1 MWGYVIFTVPFLSW
15 TLYSHSMFW
24 RNSVY
29 SNCLL
34 VWLIESRYHQLSFW
48 ISRFLTPFACFL
60 NNWCFHTML
69 HLILFTITVTVMKMF
84 SFRNFIVVDRVVFFF
99 FLNLQGISIHSSPRG
114 FYPLLHVISI
124 ALYFGEILFM
134 AN

>member
-1 MWGYVIFTVPFLSW
+1 
-15 TLYSHSMFW
+15 
-24 RNSVY
+24 
-29 SNCLL
+29 
-34 VWLIESRYHQLSFW
+34 
-48 ISRFLTPFACFL
+48 
-60 NNWCFHTML
+60 ML

-99 FLNLQGISIHSSPRG
+99 LNPQGISIRSSPRG